1 MSTESKPFVRK
12 THTSKAAYPGLPPA
26 GHQRNEELKRRD
38 DQLAQAA
45 EETAQATGIEAIDPE
60 VLKVE
65 SEIASQMDELYVT
78 NRQPDYEYCWVN
90 FDAPSSARGLMVK
103 RKLAQR
109 GWEVVTGDMPEAK
122 EVKDVTGNRRV
133 GDVILMR
140 IKKDR
145 FAQLQRQEAEAA
157 ARFSSSAHSTL
168 QQLGE
173 KYRNKGVIV
182 HTPENM
188 DPALLKRMESHA
200 RGAMAA
206 GQKLDQSL
214 RDGTVEG
221 L

>member
-1 MSTESKPFVRK
+1 MSTESKPFVR

-26 GHQRNEELKRRD
+26 GHARDEELKRRAD
-38 DQLAQAA
+38 TLA
-45 EETAQATGIEAIDPE
+45 EEAEKRAEALSMSGIDAD
-60 VLKVE
+60 VLKIE
-65 SEIASQMDELYVT
+65 SELASQMDELYVT
-78 NRQPDYEYCWVN
+78 NRQPGYEYCWVN

-109 GWEVVTGDMPEAK
+109 GWEVVCGDMPEAI

-140 IKKDR
+140 IKKEHFDKLK
-145 FAQLQRQEAEAA
+145 AAEEEY
-157 ARFSSSAHSTL
+157 ARSLSGAVHSNL

-173 KYRNKGVIV
+173 KYRGRGVIV

-188 DPALLKRMESHA
+188 SPQLLKSMEARA

-206 GQKLDQSL
+206 NQKLDQSL

-221 L
+221 V